1 MKGQNDRT
9 DRKGISRRSKFEIW
23 SELLEICAK
32 TPRTQTW
39 LRNNLGLKTSSVKEA
54 LRFLLA
60 RDLIQQDNNLGSIEY
75 ITTKKGTE
83 ALLQYYHLI
92 TNFFHDK

>member
-1 MKGQNDRT
+1 MNRQNNKT
-9 DRKGISRRSKFEIW
+9 ERKGISRRSKFEIW
-23 SELLEICAK
+23 SELLEICTK

-54 LRFLLA
+54 LRFLVA
-60 RDLIQQDNNLGSIEY
+60 RDLIQQVNNFGSIEF

-83 ALLQYYHLI
+83 ALLQYYNLI
-92 TNFFHDK
+92 TNFFHEK